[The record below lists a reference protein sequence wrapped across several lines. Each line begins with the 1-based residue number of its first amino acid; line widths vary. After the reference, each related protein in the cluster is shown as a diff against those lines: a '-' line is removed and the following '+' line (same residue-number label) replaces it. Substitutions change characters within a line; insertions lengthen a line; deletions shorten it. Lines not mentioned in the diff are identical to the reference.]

1 MEEFKHLLN
10 KIMIY
15 TIISFELKFKDSREQ
30 KGIGPDFM
38 FAAVA
43 TIAVIPQH
51 SVNSYFLVIWLII

>member
-1 MEEFKHLLN
+1 
-10 KIMIY
+10 MIY